1 MKVFSS
7 KVQAWARVRPL
18 ALSCTLLLG
27 VPSYG
32 ELTFDGSLGPSGS
45 LQGAMLVPEA
55 SGALSSNGQNLFH
68 SFTSLNVGATES
80 LHFQALAPSIQ
91 AIVARVT
98 GLEGTRIDGALSADA
113 TLYLL
118 NPQGM
123 VVGPEARLDTASTL
137 FLHQADTVRFAGGER
152 FRVRDQS
159 GAVNLAITA
168 PVGVSFA
175 PLALD
180 AAFASAPTL
189 SFNEAGV
196 AFVGP
201 GESRVSGANQFLS
214 FSALSLYPGQGLTVR
229 TAPSVSNVI
238 ARVRGLEDSQLSG
251 PLRLVDGGTGLP
263 SNASLFLFNGQ
274 GLTLASGAAISG
286 ADHIQLAVADN
297 LRFSDG
303 ALFGTADGPSGA
315 TPDTF
320 LLGAAGG
327 VLDLS
332 GVTLR
337 VPEALALTAPRISLS
352 GTRLEAPSLGLS
364 ASGPLS
370 LEDSDLLAV
379 RPGIAAAP
387 NEGAELAIVGGQLV
401 TVQSSRLA
409 TRTAGGTANQL
420 RLQGAEL
427 LLNASSVT
435 ASNQSAGG
443 AGALLTLT
451 GESTLRLTDSVLE
464 ANTTGGA
471 DAGSVTL
478 TAPSLTLD
486 GSEVRSESLA
496 GATGNGGDILL
507 RGSTL
512 SLVGNTLITSEAQ
525 AGEGSGGA
533 INIEASS
540 ALTLTPGAR
549 LASSAVGAGDGGS
562 VRLDA
567 PVLTVRGSSLA
578 SSSESLAS
586 TALLLSDASAALAEG
601 LSLSLSST
609 SLGDFLAGLGA
620 YFSAQ
625 TGVVLTATSP
635 AELVE
640 SLVGALDGE
649 ALRTL
654 EATLP
659 FTFAELARL
668 TVRPPEGGAV
678 GSAGT
683 VALSGRIL
691 TITDSDFSVETG
703 ATEAAAEPGRITVDA
718 AQSLEV
724 LGSEFQSNSTGASAA
739 GRLRLTAPDLL
750 VTATTLR
757 ADATVG
763 ATGSAGDILL
773 EGDRLTLSQG
783 TRLLSESND
792 GGGNAGLLRAA
803 ATERLTI
810 VDGTLATTSRGSG
823 DAGAITL
830 LAPALTLQGTTLSS
844 VSQAVFGPTTGAAG
858 LVTINGDALRIEN
871 SLLETVNSAS
881 ARERPGTISLD
892 ATTVLEVLASELRA
906 DATAQGDAGNVLLRA
921 PLLSLEG
928 ATVQAV
934 SLASATGNAG
944 RVGLFGD
951 RITLTGFN
959 RLSSK
964 VFSDG
969 GDGGGVRVEADS
981 LIRQTG
987 QGIFE
992 SSVTGEGSAG
1002 QVGLFAPDII
1012 LEGAILASTSSAD
1025 PLRREGPV
1033 GAAGALR
1040 LEGERVTLSEVS
1052 LSTETQ
1058 ATASL
1063 DPAII
1068 GLTASERLTIAST
1081 RLVSTTLGAAPAGAL
1096 ELSAPVLEL
1105 TALEALAEAR
1115 DDASGDAGNIL
1126 ISGDTLA
1133 LSGGSVLTSRA
1144 VSRSGLS
1151 NAGFIT
1157 LNLSA
1162 SLGASA
1168 SILSTSVLGPGNAGA
1183 ITVSAPEVSLDRV
1196 RLASTSEQAA
1206 GLGTFAG
1213 SAGQLSVTADTLTL
1227 TDSALATTT
1236 AGDEKASPAE
1246 ITLSS
1251 TGRLTLTDTELESST
1266 SAAAAAGDL
1275 TLRGASID
1283 LSNTL
1288 VRADSLQQAVGA
1300 AGSLSV
1306 LAVDAVTL
1314 TGDTGTRLSTSSQG
1328 AGQAGDIV
1336 VRGNSLRLEGPSAIF
1351 SESFGTGASGTLDL
1365 VLGTRL
1371 DMLAGTRLSTDAR
1384 LSQGGNISV
1393 ETLGSEI
1400 FLTGAAIQAS
1410 AGAAGAGG
1418 DIALKTTF
1426 LVLEDA
1432 AVLAE
1437 ADAGNG
1443 GKIDIFAE
1451 AVVPDVFTEISA
1463 DSNTGN
1469 AGVVNI
1475 QAPDI
1480 DLNAVITGQQ
1490 AQPLVVPDLDLGLCA
1505 PGSRSGLRLRLD
1517 PLRAPEPVPGAP
1529 LASAT
1534 HTLPALAWN
1543 CGGQR

>member
-1 MKVFSS
+1 
-7 KVQAWARVRPL
+7 
-18 ALSCTLLLG
+18 
-27 VPSYG
+27 
-32 ELTFDGSLGPSGS
+32 
-45 LQGAMLVPEA
+45 MLVPEA
-55 SGALSSNGQNLFH
+55 FGALSSNGQNLFH
-68 SFTSLNVGATES
+68 SFASLNVGATES

-123 VVGPEARLDTASTL
+123 VVGPGASLDTASTL

-168 PVGVSFA
+168 PLGVSFA

-180 AAFASAPTL
+180 AAFAPAPTL
-189 SFNEAGV
+189 SFNGAGEAT
-196 AFVGP
+196 VGP
-201 GESRVSGANQFLS
+201 RESQVVGANQFLS

-229 TAPSVSNVI
+229 TAPSVRNVI

-251 PLRLVDGGTGLP
+251 PLRLIDGGTGLP
-263 SNASLFLFNGQ
+263 SSASLFLFNGQ
-274 GLTLASGAAISG
+274 GLALASGAAFSG
-286 ADHIQLAVADN
+286 ADQIQLAVAEE

-303 ALFGTADGPSGA
+303 TRFGLTNALSEAM
-315 TPDTF
+315 PDTF
-320 LLGAAGG
+320 LLGRATDA
-327 VLDLS
+327 LSLS

-337 VPEALALTAPRISLS
+337 VPEALALTAPQLSLS
-352 GTRLEAPSLGLS
+352 EARLEAPSLGLS
-364 ASGPLS
+364 SSGALS
-370 LEDSDLLAV
+370 LVNSNLLAA
-379 RPGIAAAP
+379 RPGIAMRP
-387 NEGAELAIVGGQLV
+387 TEGAELAIVGGQLV

-409 TRTAGGTANQL
+409 TRTAGGGLNRLQL
-420 RLQGAEL
+420 RGAEL
-427 LLNASSVT
+427 FVNASSIT
-435 ASNQSAGG
+435 ASNQSADG
-443 AGALLTLT
+443 AGALLNLT
-451 GESTLRLTDSVLE
+451 GDNTLRFTASVLE

-471 DAGSVTL
+471 DAGRITL
-478 TAPSLTLD
+478 AGPTLTLD

-496 GATGNGGDILL
+496 GASGNGGDILL
-507 RGSTL
+507 SGSTL
-512 SLVGNTLITSEAQ
+512 SLVGGTVITSEAQ
-525 AGEGSGGA
+525 SGQGSGGA
-533 INIEASS
+533 INVEASR

-549 LASSAVGAGDGGS
+549 LASSAVGEGDGGS

-567 PVLTVRGSSLA
+567 PVLTVRGA
-578 SSSESLAS
+578 SLAS
-586 TALLLSDASAALAEG
+586 TSQSLANSALLLSDASAALAER
-601 LSLSLSST
+601 LSLSLSPT
-609 SLGDFLAGLGA
+609 SLGDFLTGLGA

-625 TGVVLTATSP
+625 TGEALTATSP
-635 AELVE
+635 AALVA

-649 ALRTL
+649 ALRSL
-654 EATLP
+654 EETLP
-659 FTFAELARL
+659 FTLAELARL
-668 TVRPPEGGAV
+668 TVLPPKGGAV

-683 VALSGRIL
+683 VALSGQTLAIL
-691 TITDSDFSVETG
+691 DSDFSVETG
-703 ATEAAAEPGRITVDA
+703 ATGAAAEPGRITVDA
-718 AQSLEV
+718 TQSLEV
-724 LGSEFQSNSTGASAA
+724 LGSELQSNSTGASAA

-750 VTATTLR
+750 VTATSLR

-763 ATGSAGDILL
+763 ATGSAGDVLL
-773 EGDRLTLSQG
+773 EGDRLTLLEG

-830 LAPALTLQGTTLSS
+830 LAPALTLRGTTLSS
-844 VSQAVFGPTTGAAG
+844 VSQAVFGPTTGGAG
-858 LVTINGDALRIEN
+858 LVTLNGDALRIES

-921 PLLSLEG
+921 PLLTLEG

-944 RVGLFGD
+944 RVGLLGD
-951 RITLTGFN
+951 HISLTGFN

-981 LIRQTG
+981 MIRQAG

-1002 QVGLFAPDII
+1002 QVGFFAPDIT
-1012 LEGAILASTSSAD
+1012 LEGAVLASTSSAD
-1025 PLRREGPV
+1025 PLRQEGPV

-1040 LEGERVTLSEVS
+1040 LEGERVTLSDVS

-1063 DPAII
+1063 APAII
-1068 GLTASERLTIAST
+1068 GLAASERLTIAST

-1115 DDASGDAGNIL
+1115 NNASGDAGNIL
-1126 ISGDTLA
+1126 ISGDSLV
-1133 LSGGSVLTSRA
+1133 LSGGNVLTSRA
-1144 VSRSGLS
+1144 VSRSGRS

-1157 LNLSA
+1157 LDLSA
-1162 SLGASA
+1162 SLEASA
-1168 SILSTSVLGPGNAGA
+1168 SILSTSVRGPGNAGA
-1183 ITVSAPEVSLDRV
+1183 VTVSAPEVTFNRV

-1206 GLGTFAG
+1206 GLGAFAG
-1213 SAGQLSVTADTLTL
+1213 SAGQLSVTADTLSL
-1227 TDSALATTT
+1227 ADSALATTT
-1236 AGDEKASPAE
+1236 AGGEKASPAE
-1246 ITLSS
+1246 ITLSA

-1275 TLRGASID
+1275 TLSGASID
-1283 LSNTL
+1283 LSDTL
-1288 VRADSLQQAVGA
+1288 VRADSLEQAVGA
-1300 AGSLSV
+1300 AGSLTV

-1314 TGDTGTRLSTSSQG
+1314 TGESGTRLSTSSQG

-1336 VRGNSLRLEGPSAIF
+1336 LRGNSLRLEGPSAIF

-1400 FLTGAAIQAS
+1400 FLTGASIQAS

-1418 DIALKTTF
+1418 DIALETTF
-1426 LVLEDA
+1426 LVLEEA

-1451 AVVPDVFTEISA
+1451 AVVPDVFTQISA

-1490 AQPLVVPDLDLGLCA
+1490 AQPLVVPALDLGLCA

-1517 PLRAPEPVPGAP
+1517 PLRSPEPVPGAP
-1529 LASAT
+1529 LGSVTKAL
-1534 HTLPALAWN
+1534 HALAGN